1 LTIFQFQ
8 KSFQAEFLN
17 YLWTKIIDRNQSTT
31 IRQTAIGYLSSFLS
45 RAKFLP
51 LETLRAYLQQLSRW
65 THNYVKSCDFN
76 HNKNPKAHVVFYA
89 ICQAIFYI
97 IAFRSRE
104 LTRCDK
110 NLEFLLLLDLWPIV
124 KHPLNPL
131 NICLPAI
138 ATIFDN
144 ITTKYQILFCHT
156 ILVSNASRSL
166 TTVYA
171 NEQHR
176 PEEVLESVFPFD
188 PYLLKKSGKRI
199 QPLYIEYQ
207 GIDEE
212 ASESAHS
219 SPRENRKRTR
229 NESTSCDL
237 EDFIIREKIQKIH

>member
-1 LTIFQFQ
+1 M
-8 KSFQAEFLN
+8 
-17 YLWTKIIDRNQSTT
+17 
-31 IRQTAIGYLSSFLS
+31 
-45 RAKFLP
+45 
-51 LETLRAYLQQLSRW
+51 
-65 THNYVKSCDFN
+65 
-76 HNKNPKAHVVFYA
+76 
-89 ICQAIFYI
+89 CQAIFYI

-104 LTRCDK
+104 LTRCSK
-110 NLEFLLLLDLWPIV
+110 NLEFLVQLNLWPIV

-156 ILVSNASRSL
+156 ILVANASRSL

-199 QPLYIEYQ
+199 HPLYVEYQ
-207 GIDEE
+207 GIDDDVV
-212 ASESAHS
+212 ESAQS
-219 SPRENRKRTR
+219 SPQTSRKRMR
-229 NESTSCDL
+229 YESTSGDV
-237 EDFIIREKIQKIH
+237 EDFIIREKIQKTQ